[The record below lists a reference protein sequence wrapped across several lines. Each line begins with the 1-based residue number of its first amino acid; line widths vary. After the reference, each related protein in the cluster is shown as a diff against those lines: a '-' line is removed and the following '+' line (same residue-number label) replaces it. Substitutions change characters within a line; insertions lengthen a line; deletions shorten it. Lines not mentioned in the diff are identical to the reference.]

1 MELVC
6 LILETASSF
15 LCPYQSSMFQ
25 QKTSRFKTGVGQIS
39 QLYYTAR
46 LLSPPV
52 YVTEKNLDSNYL
64 LTRDFIFSSF
74 LPYSLSLSLSL
85 YIYVYLYMYICIYV
99 CIYICIYVYIY
110 VYIYIYIYMY
120 IYIELSSQGQ
130 EQLMRQ

>member
-74 LPYSLSLSLSL
+74 LPYSLSLSL
-85 YIYVYLYMYICIYV
+85 YICIFIYVYMYICVYIYLYI
-99 CIYICIYVYIY
+99 CIYICI
-110 VYIYIYIYMY
+110 YIYIYIYMY
-120 IYIELSSQGQ
+120 IYIELSSKGQ

>member
-74 LPYSLSLSLSL
+74 LPYSLSLSL
-85 YIYVYLYMYICIYV
+85 YICIFIYVYMYICVYIYLYI
-99 CIYICIYVYIY
+99 CIYICI
-110 VYIYIYIYMY
+110 YIYIYIYMY